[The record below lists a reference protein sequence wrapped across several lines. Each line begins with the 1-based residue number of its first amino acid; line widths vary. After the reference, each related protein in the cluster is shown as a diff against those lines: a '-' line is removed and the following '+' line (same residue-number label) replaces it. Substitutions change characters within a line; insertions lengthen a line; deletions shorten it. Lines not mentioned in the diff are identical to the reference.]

1 MDLIKGLIFDFD
13 GLILETEEPIF
24 QSWQELYQ
32 SYGCELAF
40 DDWTKIIGSADGP
53 FDPVEELERQV
64 GHALDWGAIEPER
77 RRRELAL
84 IGNLKPLPGVAETL
98 QAARRLG
105 LKVALAS
112 SSPCAWVT
120 GHLERLGLLQ
130 YFDCVMA
137 SDDVRITKPDP
148 ELFVVALAGLGLEA
162 GQAVV
167 FEDSP
172 NGVLAARRAGLFT
185 VAVPTRMTEMLPL
198 EQADLRLSSLAE
210 LPLEELLR
218 RVEQMQAQAM
228 QRMGNGLAGKSD
240 L

>member
-1 MDLIKGLIFDFD
+1 
-13 GLILETEEPIF
+13 
-24 QSWQELYQ
+24 
-32 SYGCELAF
+32 
-40 DDWTKIIGSADGP
+40 
-53 FDPVEELERQV
+53 
-64 GHALDWGAIEPER
+64 
-77 RRRELAL
+77 
-84 IGNLKPLPGVAETL
+84 
-98 QAARRLG
+98 
-105 LKVALAS
+105 
-112 SSPCAWVT
+112 
-120 GHLERLGLLQ
+120 
-130 YFDCVMA
+130 MA